1 MQQAKT
7 GDRVTLN
14 YIGTLDNGYVFDSRE
29 EDSPLEITLGENEVF
44 SALEQQII
52 GMKPGEVKNI
62 EICAAEAFGP
72 RRQENIITLPRNN
85 FPAEQEIKPGTK
97 LIIQFRDGS
106 EKVMLVRDVND
117 ESVVLDGNH
126 ALAGLDLT
134 FALKLVAIHSK

>member
-1 MQQAKT
+1 MQQAKP
-7 GDRVTLN
+7 GDRVTVN
-14 YIGTLDNGYVFDSRE
+14 YIGTLDNGYIFDSRE

-52 GMKPGEVKNI
+52 GMKAGEVKNI
-62 EICAAEAFGP
+62 EVCAADAFGP
-72 RRQENIITLPRNN
+72 RRQENIITLPRGN

-97 LIIQFRDGS
+97 LIIEFRDES
-106 EKVMLVRDVND
+106 EKVMLVREVND

-134 FALKLVAIHSK
+134 FALKLVAIHK

>member
-1 MQQAKT
+1 MQQAKP
-7 GDRVTLN
+7 GDRVTVN

-29 EDSPLEITLGENEVF
+29 EDYPLEITLGENEVF

-52 GMKPGEVKNI
+52 GMKAGEVKNI
-62 EICAAEAFGP
+62 EISATEAFGP
-72 RRQENIITLPRNN
+72 RRQENIITLARSN

-106 EKVMLVRDVND
+106 EKVMQVREVDE

-134 FALKLVAIHSK
+134 FALKLVAIHK